1 MHRRRKSNQADA
13 GFGCVFLE
21 FIHMSCL
28 PLDGCCDGGLYF
40 VGCTVAGSVSGS
52 GGCADFAG
60 QVAAEIS
67 KLLCV
72 LTYMQKNMKILY
84 LLHYSALSTKKT
96 FILFVDVNR
105 IITFDSQ
112 KYVLPLYS

>member
-72 LTYMQKNMKILY
+72 LTYMQKI
-84 LLHYSALSTKKT
+84 
-96 FILFVDVNR
+96 
-105 IITFDSQ
+105 
-112 KYVLPLYS
+112 